1 MADKSLVMTFLN
13 AEGSRASITLSGVK
27 DTLTETE
34 VSDAM
39 DVVIAANIFS
49 SFRVSIEVLLVMRFE
64 QRANSWPHYPS
75 ERLGE
80 GV

>member
-34 VSDAM
+34 ISDAM

-49 SFRVSIEVLLVMRFE
+49 SSGGDLVSKHSAQITERNVTPLEVR
-64 QRANSWPHYPS
+64 
-75 ERLGE
+75 
-80 GV
+80 